1 MRDQT
6 ETPESTA
13 GTAQSVSAAHNTA
26 ELDSTTQDAAELE
39 SFQAG
44 TQQHDAAEHTDS
56 ELAGIGPA
64 ESEPAEIAAPEDL
77 GENAH
82 QVVLALLRHQR
93 DLVLELQEVYSR
105 LEQVREV
112 EYAQL
117 RTEVDEALHSVADL
131 PERLTQLQGRTDALT
146 ASVAEHSAL
155 SADQNARIS
164 ASTADQRVQLA
175 ERDARIAAL
184 TARLDELEKSAHQTA
199 RFAEEAHELLEVLA
213 QETGSSLLHRVTER
227 VSPAAQQAK
236 TTFSKVARRLRR

>member
-13 GTAQSVSAAHNTA
+13 GTAPSVSAAHNTA

-39 SFQAG
+39 SFHAG
-44 TQQHDAAEHTDS
+44 TQQHDAAE
-56 ELAGIGPA
+56 LA
-64 ESEPAEIAAPEDL
+64 ESEPAENEPEEIAAPEDL

-117 RTEVDEALHSVADL
+117 RTEVDEALQSVADL
-131 PERLTQLQGRTDALT
+131 PERLTLLQERTDALT
-146 ASVAEHSAL
+146 ASVEEHSAL

-184 TARLDELEKSAHQTA
+184 TARLDELEKSAQQTA
-199 RFAEEAHELLEVLA
+199 SSVQEAHELLEVLA
-213 QETGSSLLHRVTER
+213 QETDSSLLHRVTER

>member
-6 ETPESTA
+6 ETPEGAASTA
-13 GTAQSVSAAHNTA
+13 PSTSAA
-26 ELDSTTQDAAELE
+26 
-39 SFQAG
+39 
-44 TQQHDAAEHTDS
+44 HDAAEFDSIHEGPRQDNAAGRTDS
-56 ELAGIGPA
+56 DLA
-64 ESEPAEIAAPEDL
+64 ESEPAEIEAPEDL

-117 RTEVDEALHSVADL
+117 RTEVDEALHSVADV
-131 PERLTQLQGRTDALT
+131 PERLTQLQGRTDALA
-146 ASVAEHSAL
+146 ASVEELTAL
-155 SADQNARIS
+155 STDQNARIS
-164 ASTADQRVQLA
+164 ASTEDQRVQLA

-184 TARLDELEKSAHQTA
+184 TARLDELDKSAQQTA
-199 RFAEEAHELLEVLA
+199 SSVQEAHELLEVLA
-213 QETGSSLLHRVTER
+213 QETDSSLLHRVTER